1 MAKLEYEYTEFEEE
15 LLDQQLMEMRM
26 EILNDVNDK
35 SQDNIFKIK
44 LKQAKYIAL
53 DTLYPL
59 NKEIIELPKRI
70 MEDWQVRC
78 AIELYNLID
87 PDSRFLSYSEN
98 GLSYTKSKELVSQ
111 DLINELSPPKADVPR

>member
-15 LLDQQLMEMRM
+15 LLDQQLMEMRI

>member
-1 MAKLEYEYTEFEEE
+1 MAKLEYEYTDFEEE

-35 SQDNIFKIK
+35 SQDNIFKMK

-59 NKEIIELPKRI
+59 NKEITELPKRI

-98 GLSYTKSKELVSQ
+98 GLSYTRSKELVSQ

>member
-1 MAKLEYEYTEFEEE
+1 MAKLDYEYTDLEED
-15 LLDQQLMEMRM
+15 LLDQQLKEMRI
-26 EILNDVNDK
+26 EILNDINDK
-35 SQDNIFKIK
+35 SQDELFKIK

-59 NKEIIELPKRI
+59 NKEITELPQRI

-87 PDSRFLSYSEN
+87 PDSRYLSYSEN
-98 GLSYTKSKELVSQ
+98 GLSYTKATELVSR
-111 DLINELSPPKADVPR
+111 DLMNELNPPKADVPR